1 MALRRS
7 RPPRKW
13 TAAAPAASPSAKL
26 IGVLI
31 LLGYPTAARL
41 IRPTP
46 RAARRQPVPPAGALL
61 LFLAE
66 LVQHFVG
73 PLVRAQEQVAVG
85 GYAQVR
91 VGLGLAAL
99 DQLAGRDQLR
109 YRHVLLVEP
118 RARHAGPLVVVPALL
133 HQPKAPRLD
142 GLGQHAEVPRIGEL
156 DPRPA
161 LGVERHALPEQPLV
175 ILQRQL
181 TDGQVGAE
189 LQPRRDLGDVRVDVV
204 A

>member
-31 LLGYPTAARL
+31 LLGYPTGRRL
-41 IRPTP
+41 IRPTA

-61 LFLAE
+61 LFLAQ
-66 LVQHFVG
+66 LVQHLVG

-85 GYAQVR
+85 RQPQVR

-99 DQLAGRDQLR
+99 DQLARRGQLR
-109 YRHVLLVEP
+109 PRRVLLVEP
-118 RARHAGPLVVVPALL
+118 RARHFGARVVVPALL
-133 HQPKAPRLD
+133 HQPEAPRLD
-142 GLGQHAEVPRIGEL
+142 GLGEHAEVPRVGEL
-156 DPRPA
+156 DPGAA
-161 LGVERHALPEQPLV
+161 LGVERDALAEQPLV
-175 ILQRQL
+175 I
-181 TDGQVGAE
+181 
-189 LQPRRDLGDVRVDVV
+189 
-204 A
+204 